1 MENSV
6 VIIPLIETKGDALG
20 DLGPFLQFKKREKHS
35 WKMVTFSKV
44 EGFSLQFTKSNT
56 PPVVFFTIFK
66 SVQMVPNRAKHHKC
80 IEKNVGQFSFMET
93 S

>member
-6 VIIPLIETKGDALG
+6 EIIPLIETKGDALG

-66 SVQMVPNRAKHHKC
+66 LYKWYQIAQN
-80 IEKNVGQFSFMET
+80 ITNVSKKM
-93 S
+93 